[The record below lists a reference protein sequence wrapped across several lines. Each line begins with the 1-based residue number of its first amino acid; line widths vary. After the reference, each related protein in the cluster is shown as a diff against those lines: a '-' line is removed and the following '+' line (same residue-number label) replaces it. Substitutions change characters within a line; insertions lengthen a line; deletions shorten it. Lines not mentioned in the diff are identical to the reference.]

1 VVEQQIVD
9 AEVEEADGR
18 NEVERVVEFGYVEF
32 QMQAEVL
39 AEAEVHAETAVFFL
53 FFFVETGGCD
63 DIITND

>member
-18 NEVERVVEFGYVEF
+18 KEVERVVEFGYVEF

-39 AEAEVHAETAVFFL
+39 AEAEVHAETAVFFCSSL
-53 FFFVETGGCD
+53 LKLEVVMTL
-63 DIITND
+63 